1 MGRRSLWRGCINEL
15 LLKEFEA
22 LGHFGE
28 LPPLADVPGVDHIN
42 KLVHAVGARMAHG
55 VIEPI
60 YMFAQLV
67 DEWVVRPLELAAGPG
82 LGDGRRFGIDRH
94 AAHRARRQLRIL
106 RVPRY
111 RRHLLIMRLTLTFG
125 YRVIALAPDLP
136 PAEALTPRGWAMT
149 CAHLSQPRGDH

>member
-1 MGRRSLWRGCINEL
+1 
-15 LLKEFEA
+15 
-22 LGHFGE
+22 
-28 LPPLADVPGVDHIN
+28 
-42 KLVHAVGARMAHG
+42 MAHG

-149 CAHLSQPRGDH
+149 CAHLSQPRGDHRRLGDQSGRGRIRQVRSPPLETITFLDRRGVV